1 MDKRDIIEFFDR
13 YANEWDDRMVRDDEI
28 INQILINAGVRE
40 GKDILDVACG
50 TGVLIPDYLDKKVN
64 SVTAIDIS
72 PKMIN
77 IAKSKFLEDKVH
89 IICGDVENYN
99 FERKFDC
106 IVVYNAFP
114 HFAEQKKLIKILAGH
129 LKEKGTLTIAHGMSR
144 DNINKHHQ
152 GAASKVSQELVTA
165 DELALIMGTELEII
179 VNIANNRM
187 YQVTGVNKLEV

>member
-99 FERKFDC
+99 FER
-106 IVVYNAFP
+106 I
-114 HFAEQKKLIKILAGH
+114 
-129 LKEKGTLTIAHGMSR
+129 
-144 DNINKHHQ
+144 
-152 GAASKVSQELVTA
+152 
-165 DELALIMGTELEII
+165 
-179 VNIANNRM
+179 
-187 YQVTGVNKLEV
+187 